1 MARKAYCTGC
11 GETFEKFHLLFRH
24 RRLHRCGGR
33 FLPPEARALW
43 DATRPR
49 APRLRTAAE
58 KREDFTIE
66 RSIIEDNRWLKRV
79 RNKQRI
85 DMRARQLDA
94 KRASL
99 AQRQAWLD

>member
-11 GETFEKFHLLFRH
+11 GETFRQFHLLFNH
-24 RRLHRCGGR
+24 RRLQRCGGR

-43 DATRPR
+43 DATRPK

-66 RSIIEDNRWLKRV
+66 CCIMKDNRWLKNVSNERRV
-79 RNKQRI
+79 
-85 DMRARQLDA
+85 DMRAKQLA
-94 KRASL
+94 TRRERRA
-99 AQRQAWLD
+99 